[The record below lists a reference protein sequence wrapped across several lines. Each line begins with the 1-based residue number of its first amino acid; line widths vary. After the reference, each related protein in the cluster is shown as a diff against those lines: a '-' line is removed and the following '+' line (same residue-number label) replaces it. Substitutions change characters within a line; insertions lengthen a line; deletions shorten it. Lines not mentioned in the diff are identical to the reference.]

1 MQKFY
6 SKYRRGDV
14 WFLKFYTERGDG
26 NDSSSVQK
34 KSRPYVIVSCEENNN
49 NAPTFN
55 VCPISSRDNDH
66 LPPHVYFRYED
77 GTESARNQL
86 VFCEQ
91 ITTVSVQDFLR
102 SGSYFMYSFSVEF
115 MDKIDTALAAQL
127 GLQIRVAD
135 MHVLESLIDKLAA
148 QKLEDIQRL
157 REKALESRVNDL
169 AAKLARQ
176 FHIDLDAQDLLN
188 GLTYTDKAD
197 TIYTPKDVLQQ
208 MKEAEAER
216 TTAPKVEKSYHK
228 LTVPKLTSKS
238 ELTAPPKINAVPL
251 ASPPAA
257 EPTKVKYKSW
267 TLDMKKQFLDDYKRL
282 SLKDIQLK
290 YDMKKSTIQTNACK
304 FRKELGIR

>member
-14 WFLKFYTERGDG
+14 WFLKLYTERGDG
-26 NDSSSVQK
+26 NDNSSVQK

-55 VCPISSRDNDH
+55 VCPISTRDNDH
-66 LPPHVYFRYED
+66 LPSHVYFRYED
-77 GTESARNQL
+77 GTDSARNQL
-86 VFCEQ
+86 VLCEQ
-91 ITTVSVQDFLR
+91 VTTVSVQDFLR
-102 SGSYFMYSFSVEF
+102 SGSFFMYSFSVEF
-115 MDKIDTALAAQL
+115 MDKVDTALAAQL

-148 QKLEDIQRL
+148 QKLKDIQEL

-169 AAKLARQ
+169 AAKLAQQ
-176 FHIDLDAQDLLN
+176 FHIDLNAQDLLN
-188 GLTYTDKAD
+188 GLTYTDRPD
-197 TIYTPKDVLQQ
+197 TIYTPKEILQQ
-208 MKEAEAER
+208 MKEAETER
-216 TTAPKVEKSYHK
+216 IKAPKVEKSYHK
-228 LTVPKLTSKS
+228 LTVP
-238 ELTAPPKINAVPL
+238 EPTAPSKVNAVPS
-251 ASPPAA
+251 ASPAA
-257 EPTKVKYKSW
+257 ERTKVKYKSW
-267 TLDMKKQFLDDYKRL
+267 TLDMKRQFLDDYKRL